1 MKAITE
7 HFGLE
12 EAIER
17 AINAGC
23 DILVFSNNIDE
34 FNPGIVAEVVDIV
47 HRLVDQGKISES
59 RIRESYERIMNVKET
74 L

>member
-7 HFGLE
+7 HFGFE

-23 DILVFSNNIDE
+23 DILVFSNNIDA
-34 FNPGIVAEVVDIV
+34 FNPDIVANVVDII
-47 HRLVDQGKISES
+47 HDLVDEGKISEN
-59 RIRESYERIMNVKET
+59 RIRESYERIMEVKQN